1 VTTRTAARRR
11 RAAGALAIALTTAAS
26 WWSIALAA
34 DVMAPWRAVATDA
47 ARQSEA
53 GAAAPQS
60 LAARARRFPPV
71 TTARALFEQERE
83 VSLVDEV
90 LRASGTIEF
99 RAPDHMR
106 LALTAPETMT
116 IAVDGDTLT
125 VLDAAGAPVAV
136 PPEFSG
142 FTRFGHV
149 MTDLMLGGKG
159 PEQFREEWHGPDAVT
174 LRPSDPAAPFS
185 EVELRF
191 APDGPFATDVVL
203 RERGGDRTTI
213 HLRPLPATS
222 AVTPRST
229 PGTST

>member
-1 VTTRTAARRR
+1 MRTA
-11 RAAGALAIALTTAAS
+11 RALVVLVAGALAARGG
-26 WWSIALAA
+26 
-34 DVMAPWRAVATDA
+34 APWCGHL
-47 ARQSEA
+47 A
-53 GAAAPQS
+53 GAAEAPPHS
-60 LAARARRFPPV
+60 LAARAQRFPPV
-71 TTARALFEQERE
+71 TSSRAIFEQERE

-106 LALTAPETMT
+106 LALTTPEAMT

-125 VLDAAGAPVAV
+125 VLDAQGTAVAV

-149 MTDLMLGGKG
+149 LTDLMLGGRG

-174 LRPSDPAAPFS
+174 LWPDDAAAPFS
-185 EVELRF
+185 EIALRF
-191 APDGPFATDVVL
+191 ASDGPFATDVVL

-213 HLRPLPATS
+213 HLRPLPATAS
-222 AVTPRST
+222 PPARPAS
-229 PGTST
+229 